1 MIAMI
6 DILIVGLLYIIIFI
20 LILVYAPEIIIYVL
34 LTFCIIGLI
43 ICIVVLGAQF
53 IHDPIGFLY
62 NLVFNNPITMF
73 TDNVL
78 DAMPDIN
85 YTIILNQHP

>member
-1 MIAMI
+1 MT
-6 DILIVGLLYIIIFI
+6 DILVVGLLLIIIFI
-20 LILVYAPEIIIYVL
+20 LISIYAPEISIYSVL
-34 LTFCIIGLI
+34 VFCIIGLI

-85 YTIILNQHP
+85 DTIILNQHP